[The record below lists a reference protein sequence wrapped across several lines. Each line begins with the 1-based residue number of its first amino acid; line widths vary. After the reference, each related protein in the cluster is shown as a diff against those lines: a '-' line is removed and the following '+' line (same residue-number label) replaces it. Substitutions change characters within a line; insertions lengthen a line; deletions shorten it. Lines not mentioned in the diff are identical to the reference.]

1 MKLDNNKNF
10 QESIF
15 YFEKYGKTAVD
26 NLAKL
31 RVKIIQNSRRDLL
44 GSFYQVQ
51 NNLKRVSSQPRNEA
65 TIDELLNSLS
75 IISNEIRQL
84 SNTAEN
90 NLKPIVEKNEY
101 IGNTET
107 EVVSSTKSYDKS
119 VESANKDEV
128 LDDDLRKQI
137 DRLYSISHEKYISI
151 FRTFEIVKFN
161 FPEDVYGSCLKTFNM
176 IANNFK
182 NIELAREK
190 INDLDKLYEF
200 QLQLAIVLE
209 EFKIELEGY
218 INEYHSIKKAVI

>member
-1 MKLDNNKNF
+1 M
-10 QESIF
+10 
-15 YFEKYGKTAVD
+15 
-26 NLAKL
+26 
-31 RVKIIQNSRRDLL
+31 KIIQNSRRDLL

-90 NLKPIVEKNEY
+90 NLKPIVEKNEN

-151 FRTFEIVKFN
+151 FRTK
-161 FPEDVYGSCLKTFNM
+161 LKHKNLYFSTF
-176 IANNFK
+176 ILFY
-182 NIELAREK
+182 LF
-190 INDLDKLYEF
+190 LFQGLYQKLYF
-200 QLQLAIVLE
+200 QLRHEHIL
-209 EFKIELEGY
+209 
-218 INEYHSIKKAVI
+218 